1 MLPSLGQY
9 VIIKNMDKKEEKE
22 IEYLNS
28 HLNRLWTCTVVL
40 LSGLIGMSLSIS
52 FDHFL
57 IKDFLKIILIVL
69 GIILAWLMMT
79 GIINTDYK
87 INKKLQGDK
96 NE

>member
-1 MLPSLGQY
+1 ME
-9 VIIKNMDKKEEKE
+9 KREEKE

-28 HLNRLWTCTVVL
+28 HLNRLWTCTIIL
-40 LSGLIGMSLSIS
+40 LGGLIGMSLSIS
-52 FDHFL
+52 FTPFL
-57 IKDFLKIILIVL
+57 IKDCVKVILIIL
-69 GIILAWLMMT
+69 GMILAWLMMI

>member
-1 MLPSLGQY
+1 
-9 VIIKNMDKKEEKE
+9 MDKKEEKE

-28 HLNRLWTCTVVL
+28 HLNRLWTCTIVL
-40 LSGLIGMSLSIS
+40 LGGLIGMSLSIS
-52 FDHFL
+52 FTPFL
-57 IKDFLKIILIVL
+57 VKDYIKIILIIL
-69 GIILAWLMMT
+69 GITLAWMMIT